1 MRAGWLEQ
9 GEGAHGRR
17 VAGVSAILTLGLPLD
32 MWTCAHCCV
41 GLSLHL
47 LSSHGLGH
55 CEIWVDFL
63 SRRSDQRKWSLV
75 TTYHLDHMETSSFT

>member
-1 MRAGWLEQ
+1 MKQ
-9 GEGAHGRR
+9 GAGAHGRR
-17 VAGVSAILTLGLPLD
+17 VAGVSVILTLGLPLE
-32 MWTCAHCCV
+32 MWTCAYCWV

-55 CEIWVDFL
+55 CAVWVDLL

-75 TTYHLDHMETSSFT
+75 TTYH